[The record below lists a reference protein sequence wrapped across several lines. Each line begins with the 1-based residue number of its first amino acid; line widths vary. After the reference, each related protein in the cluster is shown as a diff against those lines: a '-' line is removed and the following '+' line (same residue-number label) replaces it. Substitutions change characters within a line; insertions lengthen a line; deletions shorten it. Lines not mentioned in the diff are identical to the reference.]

1 MATMKYGRYVLVDET
16 CGSIVWYESDKAA
29 IRDQQKNGGELFDT
43 DNTDPEDL
51 EIILHHVRH
60 GIGVE

>member
-1 MATMKYGRYVLVDET
+1 MKYGRYVLVDET
-16 CGSIVWYESDKAA
+16 RGSIVWYESDKAA
-29 IRDQQKNGGELFDT
+29 LRDQKKNGGELFDT
-43 DNTDPEDL
+43 ETTDPEDL